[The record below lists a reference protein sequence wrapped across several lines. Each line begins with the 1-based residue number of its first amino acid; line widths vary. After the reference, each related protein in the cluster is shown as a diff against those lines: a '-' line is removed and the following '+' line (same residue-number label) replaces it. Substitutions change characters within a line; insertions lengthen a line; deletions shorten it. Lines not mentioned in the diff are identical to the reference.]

1 MARLGCKWR
10 FDTKSEYRQLLLPGI
25 GTLDACRTVGTGRK
39 SGCRWRADNGG
50 LALVES
56 LGRMAGSEP
65 GFRPCR
71 CRLALVRCHCS
82 IVASTR
88 PAETASSSRR

>member
-1 MARLGCKWR
+1 MTGPIFQRGPTAKAGRRRLFPVR
-10 FDTKSEYRQLLLPGI
+10 PE
-25 GTLDACRTVGTGRK
+25 
-39 SGCRWRADNGG
+39 NGG
-50 LALVES
+50 LPPVGT

-65 GFRPCR
+65 GLPPCR
-71 CRLALVRCHCS
+71 HRLALAHCHCS